1 VSQEPIFTAMNNKLI
16 RWGHITFWLLLLCS
30 DAIPDFLSKRFHDAG
45 QTLEAHFSLLDYL
58 LIALAYTLIEAFC
71 FYSSYFFVGS
81 LLHVKE
87 KVIRAILNAVGIF
100 LSTVALRYVA
110 EFYFLKTIMGF
121 DNYKG
126 FNPDPYYYF
135 RNVFFFYMPSYFTY
149 GIMYFFVENWVK
161 TSQRE
166 QEILKEKLAAELA
179 MLRSQI
185 NPHYLFNTINDIYTL
200 TYQKADEA
208 PQALLKLSEMLRYM
222 LREGQTDKMPLER
235 EIIYLEN
242 MIELQRISAKGNAN
256 IEFKVRLERCDV
268 EVPSLLFIAF
278 VENAFKHG
286 RLDSVAHPVS
296 INLETEAGLLNFN
309 CSNIKAPGLKDQ
321 TGGIGLQNVQRRLEL
336 LYPGKHELKI
346 FEYDNLY
353 KVDLTLDL
361 T

>member
-1 VSQEPIFTAMNNKLI
+1 MNNKLI
-16 RWGHITFWLLLLCS
+16 KWGHIAFWLLLLCS
-30 DAIPDFLSKRFHDAG
+30 DVIPNFLSKRFSGAG
-45 QTLEAHFSLLDYL
+45 QTVDAYFSLSDYL

-81 LLHVKE
+81 LLNGRG
-87 KVIRAILNAVGIF
+87 KVFRAILNTIGIF
-100 LSTVALRYVA
+100 LSTVALRYFT
-110 EFYFLKTIMGF
+110 EFYFLKPIVGF

-126 FNPDPYYYF
+126 FNPDLYYYF

-149 GIMYFFVENWVK
+149 GIMYFFVENWIA

-185 NPHYLFNTINDIYTL
+185 NPHYLFNTLNDIYTL

-208 PQALLKLSEMLRYM
+208 PDAVLKLSEMLRYM

-242 MIELQRISAKGNAN
+242 MIELQRISTKGNAN
-256 IEFKVRLERCDV
+256 INFKTQLKASGV

-286 RLDSVAHPVS
+286 RIDSSAHPVS
-296 INLETEAGLLNFN
+296 ISLKTEAGLLNFS
-309 CSNIKAPGLKDQ
+309 CSNAKASELKDFR
-321 TGGIGLQNVQRRLEL
+321 GGIGLQNVKRRLEL
-336 LYPGKHELKI
+336 LYPRKHQLKI
-346 FEYDNLY
+346 FEDENLY
-353 KVDLTLDL
+353 KVHLTLDL